1 MNVTTLITFVFFTGL
16 VGLITYIITRRDDHG
31 SSTGY
36 FLAGRSLTFPLIA
49 GSLLLTNLSTEQMV
63 GLNGAAFIDGFCV
76 MVWEVVA
83 VLALVGMA
91 LFFLPRFLKSGVA
104 TVPQLLEI
112 RFDHQTQ
119 VITNLIFL
127 IAYATI
133 LLPIILYTGAR
144 GMIGIL
150 DIQGMLGINETAAL
164 WLIVWVVGIIGSMYA
179 LFGGL
184 RTVAVSDTLNGIG
197 LLVGGFM
204 ITYFGLSALGGDSF
218 VSGWKAITESQG
230 DKLNS
235 IGGSG
240 SSVPFGTVFTGI
252 LLLNL
257 FYWCTNQQIIQ
268 RTFGAK
274 SLAEGQKGVLLTGL
288 LKLLGPM
295 YLVLPGMIAFAM
307 FASEGLKA
315 DVTYGRL
322 VNEVLPPA
330 LAGFFAAAMIGA
342 ILSSFNSA
350 LNSTCTLF
358 SLGLFSKVIKKDA
371 TEQQVVRSGKVF
383 GWIIAGASMCV
394 APLLANTKSIF
405 AYLQKMNG
413 LYFIPIFAVVL
424 VGMLSKRVPPLAAKI
439 ALIVGFLVIATGYF
453 VPLGPADARIVA
465 RDAAQV
471 EGAEQSVTFN
481 VYMTKPAE
489 KPVTVDYATQDGTA
503 EKGKDYTPAKG
514 TLTFAPGETAKQVTV
529 KLLDD
534 ADAEEAEKEQEAFFL
549 MLKAPDGINV
559 DDSYVIQAG
568 KAAAVARVFDAG
580 KVKPAVTE
588 QIAKL
593 AKDGLKAPDPGSKY
607 VTNHIHEFHFL
618 GAVFAGLV
626 VVMLIIGAVKPRAT
640 DWVQENVKAVDM
652 TPWKHA
658 GKAAIVLAVIVLLIY
673 ACFADFSVLF

>member
-1 MNVTTLITFVFFTGL
+1 MHTATLITFVFFTGL
-16 VGLITYIITRRDDHG
+16 VGLVTWLVTRKQDHA

-83 VLALVGMA
+83 VLALVTMG
-91 LFFLPRFLKSGVA
+91 LFFLPRFLRSGIA
-104 TVPQLLEI
+104 TVPEFLEI
-112 RFDHQTQ
+112 RFDHQAR

-150 DIQGMLGINETAAL
+150 DIQGMLGISETAAL

-197 LLVGGFM
+197 LLIGGFL
-204 ITYFGLSALGGDSF
+204 ITYFGLSALGGGGF
-218 VSGWKAITESQG
+218 FSGWTAFREAQG
-230 DKLNS
+230 ARLNS
-235 IGGSG
+235 IGGAG
-240 SSVPFGTVFTGI
+240 SSVPFQTVFTGI

-274 SLAEGQKGVLLTGL
+274 SLAEGQKGVMLTGG

-295 YLVLPGMIAFAM
+295 YLVVPGMIAFAL

-322 VNEVLPPA
+322 VRHVLPWW
-330 LAGFFAAAMIGA
+330 LTGFFAAAMIGA

-358 SLGLFSKVIKKDA
+358 SLGLFGKVIKPHA
-371 TEQQVVRSGKVF
+371 SEHQVVRSGKVF

-394 APLLANTKSIF
+394 APLLANTTSIF

-424 VGMLSKRVPPLAAKI
+424 IGMLTKRVPPLAAKL
-439 ALIVGFLVIATGYF
+439 ALIVGFLAIAAGYF
-453 VPLGPADARIVA
+453 IPLGTADPKIVA
-465 RDAAQV
+465 SDVTQI
-471 EGAEQSVTFN
+471 EGAGQTATFH
-481 VYMTKPAE
+481 VHMTRPTGT
-489 KPVTVDYATQDGTA
+489 PVTVQYATEDGTA
-503 EKGKDYTPAKG
+503 EAGTDYRSATG
-514 TLTFAPGETAKQVTV
+514 TLAFAPGETTKQVTV
-529 KLLDD
+529 GLLDD
-534 ADAEEAEKEQEAFFL
+534 AGSQEPARETFFL
-549 MLKAPDGINV
+549 KLEPQDGMSVANAYVIPSGHAAAAARVVDAANVTDEITDQISAQAAEAAKAP
-559 DDSYVIQAG
+559 SA
-568 KAAAVARVFDAG
+568 
-580 KVKPAVTE
+580 
-588 QIAKL
+588 
-593 AKDGLKAPDPGSKY
+593 GSKY
-607 VTNHIHEFHFL
+607 ITDYIHEFHFL
-618 GAVFAGLV
+618 GVVFVLLV
-626 VVMLIIGAVKPRAT
+626 VLMLIVGAARPLETEWQQV
-640 DWVQENVKAVDM
+640 DVKAVDM
-652 TPWKHA
+652 TPWRHK
-658 GKAAIVLAVIVLLIY
+658 GKAAIVLVLIVLTIY
-673 ACFADFSVLF
+673 VVFADLSALG